1 MYRKKPKNPARTNH
15 FISFLCGIL
24 IFINKVKINNEKEAI
39 KYLKNPS
46 DNGVKNC
53 NANLVKTKA
62 EDQKIMVL
70 NAKG

>member
-1 MYRKKPKNPARTNH
+1 MNH
-15 FISFLCGIL
+15 FISFLFGIL
-24 IFINKVKINNEKEAI
+24 IFTKRIKITNKREAI

-46 DNGVKNC
+46 DNGAKNC